1 MISNGE
7 RFACESCIRG
17 HRVAQCQ
24 HIGEYLVCLTYAVTA
39 NARTSQSDRPLQRVQ
54 KKGRPVSQCGH
65 CRSLRTSRSVH
76 TKCKCGS
83 TSRTAMLKQFGR
95 DHCRCCEGET
105 CICAHKSTQPAA
117 DEHPATISAGKHSRL
132 SATTSQADSGCG
144 AAAIVPGP
152 LQSGHVEVAGTAH
165 HTTELDTT
173 DFVLADAALD
183 NWPFGSLIEPS
194 TAPLDGHLT
203 DFATLDTQDWMEAP
217 LYPPT
222 SMGANEPTHATI
234 PTVDDPLLAI
244 DPFSL
249 VDLFSELPQG
259 DQFHIDSGQLAMFG
273 DWNSLDF
280 TAPNNHDDE
289 QWFSQ
294 P

>member
-1 MISNGE
+1 MISDGE

-17 HRVAQCQ
+17 HRVSQCQ
-24 HIGEYLVCLTYAVTA
+24 HA
-39 NARTSQSDRPLQRVQ
+39 DRPLQRVQ

-105 CICAHKSTQPAA
+105 CICAHKSPQTAA
-117 DEHPATISAGKHSRL
+117 DGHPATISAGKHSRL
-132 SATTSQADSGCG
+132 SATTSQADSGCE
-144 AAAIVPGP
+144 AADIAPGP
-152 LQSGHVEVAGTAH
+152 PQSGHVEVAGTAH
-165 HTTELDTT
+165 RTTELDTT
-173 DFVLADAALD
+173 HFVLGDTALD
-183 NWPFGSLIEPS
+183 NWPFGSLIDTS

-203 DFATLDTQDWMEAP
+203 DFATLDTQNWIEGP

-222 SMGANEPTHATI
+222 TMDTNESTHATI
-234 PTVDDPLLAI
+234 PNLDDLLLATH
-244 DPFSL
+244 PFSL
-249 VDLFSELPQG
+249 FDLFSELPQG
-259 DQFHIDSGQLAMFG
+259 DQFQIDSAQLARFG

-280 TAPNNHDDE
+280 TAPNHHHDE